1 MYIQLFVLRVKSPPT
16 LKEEKMISGD
26 NWDIQKQPPGVFYN
40 KGVLRNFIKFTGK
53 HLCQSLILIKLQ
65 AEAYNFIKKE
75 TLGNCFPVNFVK
87 FIRTPLYR
95 THPDDSFWIFIK
107 DLYKTTS
114 KDRSSRPQVFCKTVV
129 PPEESKMFS
138 SKFCE
143 FFKETIFIEH
153 LRASASIF
161 LTVI

>member
-1 MYIQLFVLRVKSPPT
+1 M
-16 LKEEKMISGD
+16 
-26 NWDIQKQPPGVFYN
+26 
-40 KGVLRNFIKFTGK
+40 
-53 HLCQSLILIKLQ
+53 
-65 AEAYNFIKKE
+65 
-75 TLGNCFPVNFVK
+75 NFVK

-95 THPDDSFWIFIK
+95 TPDDSFWIFIK

-114 KDRSSRPQVFCKTVV
+114 KDRSSRPQVFFKTGVV

>member
-1 MYIQLFVLRVKSPPT
+1 MLDKRVINQLKIVFMYIQLFVLPVKSPPT

-75 TLGNCFPVNFVK
+75 TLGQLLPC
-87 FIRTPLYR
+87 
-95 THPDDSFWIFIK
+95 
-107 DLYKTTS
+107 
-114 KDRSSRPQVFCKTVV
+114 
-129 PPEESKMFS
+129 E
-138 SKFCE
+138 FCE
-143 FFKETIFIEH
+143 IYKNTSLQNTSGRLLLDIH
-153 LRASASIF
+153 KGP
-161 LTVI
+161 V

>member
-1 MYIQLFVLRVKSPPT
+1 MLDKRVINQLKIVFMYIQLFVLPVKSPPT

-75 TLGNCFPVNFVK
+75 TLAQLFP
-87 FIRTPLYR
+87 
-95 THPDDSFWIFIK
+95 
-107 DLYKTTS
+107 
-114 KDRSSRPQVFCKTVV
+114 C
-129 PPEESKMFS
+129 E
-138 SKFCE
+138 FCE
-143 FFKETIFIEH
+143 IYKNTSFQNTGRLLLDIHKKP
-153 LRASASIF
+153 
-161 LTVI
+161 V

>member
-1 MYIQLFVLRVKSPPT
+1 MLDKRVINQLKIVFMYIQLFVLRVKSPPT

-75 TLGNCFPVNFVK
+75 TLAQLFP
-87 FIRTPLYR
+87 
-95 THPDDSFWIFIK
+95 
-107 DLYKTTS
+107 
-114 KDRSSRPQVFCKTVV
+114 C
-129 PPEESKMFS
+129 E
-138 SKFCE
+138 FCE
-143 FFKETIFIEH
+143 IYKNTSFQNTGRLLLDIHKKP
-153 LRASASIF
+153 
-161 LTVI
+161 V

>member
-1 MYIQLFVLRVKSPPT
+1 MLDKSVINQLKIVFMYIQLFVLRVKSPPT

-75 TLGNCFPVNFVK
+75 TLAQLFP
-87 FIRTPLYR
+87 
-95 THPDDSFWIFIK
+95 
-107 DLYKTTS
+107 
-114 KDRSSRPQVFCKTVV
+114 C
-129 PPEESKMFS
+129 E
-138 SKFCE
+138 FCE
-143 FFKETIFIEH
+143 IYKNTSLQNTGRLLLDIH
-153 LRASASIF
+153 KGP
-161 LTVI
+161 V

>member
-1 MYIQLFVLRVKSPPT
+1 MYIQLSVLRVKSPPT

-75 TLGNCFPVNFVK
+75 TLGQLLPC
-87 FIRTPLYR
+87 
-95 THPDDSFWIFIK
+95 
-107 DLYKTTS
+107 
-114 KDRSSRPQVFCKTVV
+114 
-129 PPEESKMFS
+129 E
-138 SKFCE
+138 FCE
-143 FFKETIFIEH
+143 IYKNTSLQNTSGRLLLDIH
-153 LRASASIF
+153 KGP
-161 LTVI
+161 V